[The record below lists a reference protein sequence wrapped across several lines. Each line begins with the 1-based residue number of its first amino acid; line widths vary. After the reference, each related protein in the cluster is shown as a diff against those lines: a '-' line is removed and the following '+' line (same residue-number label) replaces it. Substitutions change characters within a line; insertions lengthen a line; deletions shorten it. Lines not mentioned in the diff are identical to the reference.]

1 MLDFGKI
8 KPEEI
13 PEIIEEGNRQKARQD
28 SPSQRFVSCECGIL
42 NFL

>member
-13 PEIIEEGNRQKARQD
+13 PEIIESKDRKRAGKTLPPHALYLME
-28 SPSQRFVSCECGIL
+28 VTY
-42 NFL
+42 

>member
-13 PEIIEEGNRQKARQD
+13 PSIIEEGDRQKARQN
-28 SPSQRFVSCECGIL
+28 SSGPCIVSSKCKIL
-42 NFL
+42 N